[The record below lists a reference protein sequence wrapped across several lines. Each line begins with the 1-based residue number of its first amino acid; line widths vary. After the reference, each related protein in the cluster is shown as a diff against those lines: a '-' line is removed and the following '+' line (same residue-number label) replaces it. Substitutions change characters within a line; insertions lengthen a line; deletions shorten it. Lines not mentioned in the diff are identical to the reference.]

1 MPVAGITASIAL
13 NKARVDKTASVFI
26 AGGAGGAGTF
36 TILLARQLGV
46 RNLVTT
52 AGNAKSRDYLIAH
65 CGLRDDQIID
75 YKNGSFIEQALQHNG
90 GGFDVALDLVGG
102 NMLSACCV
110 LLALDGNLASITAA
124 PGQDDF
130 EALFQKNAS
139 FQPVGANASSLT
151 NGRAIWRKYR
161 EILDHLSQHFD
172 SGALAPPRITILG
185 GLSSEVVKRAHAL
198 LENNAVQGK
207 LIMTC

>member
-1 MPVAGITASIAL
+1 VPVAGITASIAL

-52 AGNAKSRDYLIAH
+52 AGNAKSRDYLIAA
-65 CGLRDDQIID
+65 CGLSDDQIID
-75 YKNGSFIEQALQHNG
+75 YKNGSFIEQAMQHNG

-110 LLALDGNLASITAA
+110 LLALDGNLASITEA

-130 EALFQKNAS
+130 AALFQKNAS

-151 NGRAIWRKYR
+151 NDRAIWRKYR
-161 EILDHLSQHFD
+161 KYWITYRRILT
-172 SGALAPPRITILG
+172 A
-185 GLSSEVVKRAHAL
+185 AHSHHR
-198 LENNAVQGK
+198 G
-207 LIMTC
+207 